1 MRGSIVALC
10 AALGVVGCSQSAPDT
25 SARAEASTAPA
36 KPKRPAYCF
45 FKDEETKGWSAS
57 VDAAGNVT
65 VKGKAHVKDSRYS
78 AQLGTAE
85 IEGKAARIAPSI
97 SPNTTGYAS
106 PDNWWDVEATIPESA
121 GVDTVIVECGKK
133 QLAELKVKRG

>member
-1 MRGSIVALC
+1 MRGAIVALC
-10 AALGVVGCSQSAPDT
+10 AVLGVAGCGQSASEAT
-25 SARAEASTAPA
+25 AKSEASAAPA

-65 VKGKAHVKDSRYS
+65 VKGKAHIKDSRYS

-85 IEGKAARIAPSI
+85 IEGTAARIAPSI

-106 PDNWWDVEATIPESA
+106 PDNWWDVKATIPQSA
-121 GVDTVIVECGKK
+121 AVDTVIVECGKK
-133 QLAELKVKRG
+133 QLAELKVTRR